1 MDISFTFPE
10 TLTEVFFDYDYK
22 ILYGGR
28 SSAKSSTIARAL
40 VKKSTEIHD
49 KVIACCRENKVSLR
63 LSTYADIKNVIMQH
77 NLEHLFN
84 IKRENISSQLYYRFA
99 LLVLYCYFTAASNTS
114 GCCNPAATA
123 AQRQ

>member
-1 MDISFTFPE
+1 MLHRMLHRMREKLPHADACYTACY
-10 TLTEVFFDYDYK
+10 TACV
-22 ILYGGR
+22 R
-28 SSAKSSTIARAL
+28 SASVVACMCVKRERAIIVACVCVKRERAR
-40 VKKSTEIHD
+40 TH
-49 KVIACCRENKVSLR
+49 
-63 LSTYADIKNVIMQH
+63 TH
-77 NLEHLFN
+77 